1 MDHNSGD
8 VTALLTRWRRG
19 DPEAE
24 SALLAVVQRELR
36 KIALAYLSRERPG
49 HSLQPTELVDEAYM
63 RLIGRREF
71 GWENRAH
78 FYGIAAQVMRRVL
91 VDHARKRRA
100 SKRDGLKGERVSIS
114 VVPDPQAADRVEVI
128 ALHEALTALARL
140 DDRQA
145 DIVTMRYFGGLSVE
159 EIAESRGIS
168 SATVKRELL
177 TAKVWLRDHLAK
189 HREKPSR
196 R

>member
-1 MDHNSGD
+1 
-8 VTALLTRWRRG
+8 
-19 DPEAE
+19 
-24 SALLAVVQRELR
+24 
-36 KIALAYLSRERPG
+36 
-49 HSLQPTELVDEAYM
+49 
-63 RLIGRREF
+63 
-71 GWENRAH
+71 
-78 FYGIAAQVMRRVL
+78 
-91 VDHARKRRA
+91 
-100 SKRDGLKGERVSIS
+100 
-114 VVPDPQAADRVEVI
+114 VPDPQAADRVEVI